1 MFLLLIS
8 FAILYLSPF
17 KFIYPALYYNF
28 ANIDDY
34 KIFSNRTL
42 QVSNSPKPWVVNTFQ
57 YKLSDSLKLSLD
69 TLNTTAFQMYSYDT
83 LIYNFKKEGSD
94 SISNSFSMAK
104 SIVAAAYGRALKLGY
119 LKSLDQ
125 TVGETMPEWSHL
137 SISSIS
143 IRHLLT
149 MSSGIKWDES
159 YASPWSQTTQLYYG
173 TNIQSMIE
181 KLEIEKTP
189 GTFFKYKSIDTQL
202 LTFLLTRIT
211 KRTVSEFVSNELWK
225 PIGAEHPALW
235 SLDHENGIEK
245 GYCCVNAYASDFAR
259 IGFLYLNFGNWHNHQ
274 LIDSSFVM
282 QCITPNRLEDANS
295 KSCDYYGCQWW
306 IIPNYKG
313 YKAFYMRGILGQYV
327 ICIPELKMMAV
338 RLGEKRGVKSSSEL
352 HYPETYLI
360 IDELIRYKKQ

>member
-8 FAILYLSPF
+8 FVLLYLSPY

-42 QVSNSPKPWVVNTFQ
+42 QVSNSPKPWVVKTFQ
-57 YKLSDSLKLSLD
+57 YKLSNELTLCLD

-83 LIYNFKKEGSD
+83 LIYNYKKEGSD

-125 TVGETMPEWSHL
+125 TVGETMPEWNHL
-137 SISSIS
+137 PIARIS

-173 TNIQSMIE
+173 TDIQSMIE
-181 KLEIEKTP
+181 KLELEKTP

-202 LTFLLTRIT
+202 LTFLLKRIT
-211 KRTVSEFVSNELWK
+211 KRSVSEFVSNELWK
-225 PIGAEHPALW
+225 PIGAEHLALW

-245 GYCCVNAYASDFAR
+245 GYCCVNARVSDFAR
-259 IGFLYLNFGNWHNHQ
+259 IGYLYMNQGNWYGKQ
-274 LIDSSFVM
+274 LIDSIFIK
-282 QCITPNRLEDANS
+282 QCITPNKIKDGNNRVCN
-295 KSCDYYGCQWW
+295 YYGYQWW

-338 RLGEKRGVKSSSEL
+338 RLGEKRGVKSSCEI

-360 IDELIRYKKQ
+360 IDEMIRLLK